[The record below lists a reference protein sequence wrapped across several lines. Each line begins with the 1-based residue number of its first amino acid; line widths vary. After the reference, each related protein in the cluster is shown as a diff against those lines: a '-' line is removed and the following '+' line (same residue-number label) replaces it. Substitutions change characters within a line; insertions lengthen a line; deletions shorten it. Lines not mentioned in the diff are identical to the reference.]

1 MVNEPQE
8 ESLLGDVPA
17 VSDAQWD
24 SMLSSTFSAPPGF
37 ADYLVDMFDSVT
49 EDGTTPDAAAGETD
63 TADDGSIDPDAI
75 DDLDADDTQPQA
87 DASDDAEAD
96 DQSNTD
102 DQAAGEH
109 VDDTLVDD
117 DPTDSL
123 TGAGESTDT
132 DYDAYDTTADYSHD
146 DALGGDDIDLGD
158 LGL

>member
-24 SMLSSTFSAPPGF
+24 SMLSSTFSVPPGF

-63 TADDGSIDPDAI
+63 TTDDGTIDPDAI
-75 DDLDADDTQPQA
+75 DDLDADDAQPEAEAADDTQA
-87 DASDDAEAD
+87 DDASA
-96 DQSNTD
+96 TD
-102 DQAAGEH
+102 GQVGNDH
-109 VDDTLVDD
+109 VDDTFVDA

-123 TGAGESTDT
+123 TGAGESADS
-132 DYDAYDTTADYSHD
+132 DYDAYDSTTDYAHD